1 MTSLK
6 NTIRFIEIREFVI
19 WLLYNALLL
28 TIAFLLERFLQMLV
42 FLLLFNFFHNAFN
55 YRFHSDDITQT
66 SITAVKLCKIITIII
81 EILFLIFCKEIDI
94 SLYSNLFIMASIC
107 LGNCLIKFII
117 IQTFK
122 YKERIIRKGI
132 NEQELIQMCDEKGLN
147 ELEKSIMVDYYCKGY
162 KLDKIAIKN
171 QYSVDNIKK
180 IKAKL
185 LKRLLN

>member
-1 MTSLK
+1 
-6 NTIRFIEIREFVI
+6 
-19 WLLYNALLL
+19 
-28 TIAFLLERFLQMLV
+28 
-42 FLLLFNFFHNAFN
+42 
-55 YRFHSDDITQT
+55 
-66 SITAVKLCKIITIII
+66 
-81 EILFLIFCKEIDI
+81 
-94 SLYSNLFIMASIC
+94 MASIC